1 MWEWS
6 NQKQQNGSL
15 LPFNAEDSSLLYAY
29 DDLLKQGL
37 APSSQPFQN
46 SIAKQKQKQ
55 KQNQHN
61 INEMEYKLQRKLKE
75 FNLTTFHLEI
85 FPYLPQTWEKQTL
98 LYQELWK
105 IRYIF
110 LKRLAYK
117 EEYKLK
123 NIGLN
128 FQDINLLKQGITPEN
143 FNVHIKIPFDF
154 GGKAE
159 LNNLCFMRAH
169 PVHDNLH
176 KIIDIQLSNNFL
188 YQEKMLFIPITEG
201 NICHD

>member
-6 NQKQQNGSL
+6 NQKQQNGL
-15 LPFNAEDSSLLYAY
+15 ILPVSTESSSLLYAY
-29 DDLLKQGL
+29 DDLLSQGL
-37 APSSQPFQN
+37 PPSSQPFGNSITKQN
-46 SIAKQKQKQ
+46 SQDIK
-55 KQNQHN
+55 
-61 INEMEYKLQRKLKE
+61 EMELKLQRKLKE
-75 FNLTTFHLEI
+75 YKLTTFHLEI
-85 FPYLPQTWEKQTL
+85 FPYIPQTWEKQTL
-98 LYQELWK
+98 LYQEIWK

-154 GGKAE
+154 GGAAE

-169 PVHDNLH
+169 PTHDNLH
-176 KIIDIQLSNNFL
+176 KIIDIQLNTNFL
-188 YQEKMLFIPITEG
+188 YQQKMLFIPTTEG